1 MAASDGGCGRSMCVV
16 RRKAVVMIG
25 TIYTLGY
32 AAAGAAEQ
40 LEALM
45 ADPQM
50 LLLDVRLV
58 PRSRWWPQWS
68 KPQLRAK
75 WGKRYSHEKQ
85 LGNVNYKDA
94 SQPVVFAGRHPE
106 RAIAGAVALL
116 LQGYSLVLLCVCKEE
131 ESCHRLLVAQ
141 LIQQALE
148 ATLQA
153 HARAI
158 EERWEAQAWD
168 MPDRDWYGFPRDE
181 EQVDLG

>member
-1 MAASDGGCGRSMCVV
+1 MV
-16 RRKAVVMIG
+16 G

-32 AAAGAAEQ
+32 AAPGAAQQ

-68 KPQLRAK
+68 KPQLRAR

-85 LGNVNYKDA
+85 LGNVNYRDQSK
-94 SQPVVFAGRHPE
+94 PVVFAGRYPE
-106 RAIAGAVALL
+106 RAIAGAVSLL
-116 LQGYSLVLLCVCKEE
+116 LQGYSLLLLCACKDEE
-131 ESCHRLLVAQ
+131 TCHRTLIAQ
-141 LIQQALE
+141 MIQQALE
-148 ATLQA
+148 TALQEE

-168 MPDRDWYGFPRDE
+168 TLDRDCYGFPRDE
-181 EQVDLG
+181 DQVELG